1 MLPPGRRS
9 SDGEIKRAANTIKD
23 SKHVLP
29 SVGLRISGVNCYCA
43 GCDGNDAKQ
52 LAVAIEIL
60 RECRAQGHKTSR
72 DRERWK
78 PHQNR
83 RRGGLPL
90 ALRRHHRAPKRPCN
104 DLSPE
109 DPTLDGLLAIMGNKP
124 SWRPLEGSRGL
135 IPGSSAFLP
144 GEAEHTSPRSYIP
157 FQNRRCAAGPTLGNF
172 PDAALDVP
180 PQPSL
185 PLLDKR
191 NFQKAAYTFL
201 RLGSSR
207 DWNGKGRHRHLR
219 VLCARAILPCPA
231 LKMQTLENS
240 TFGEYVELAPYVRE
254 LVGAHLSRTFKTVL
268 ELLNRYSWRRAL
280 DIYLAP
286 QVTELMNM
294 ILNWV
299 EEQVFALIQSDSIHE
314 RVDNQNNILY
324 STCSPGSTP
333 HTRSSTCRGWEP
345 YRCRAVF
352 GRALHNM
359 CYVEILAAVHK
370 PAVAAEGRWRGFD
383 LPALVL
389 GDRHWIRLPGTRAAR
404 CALMATMANVADISL
419 EACEFWLTFTE
430 DADLAMHLRPLLG
443 RAAPILLDCTVYTC
457 YKAADI
463 NLPHYG
469 GLERRSFVFSPR
481 APSRDAQARAGTP
494 SLTHLK
500 AIPRPP
506 TRRLTGTSDLPA
518 LIPAPAYAS
527 PRKRVQEADAFAT
540 LEEDAGLELAPYFE
554 LVLQNLV
561 VAFDNNI
568 IHQSLLKYQAFQQ
581 NPNMEEPDRSFLVVA
596 LGLLSGLTQY
606 GLGVEPKPLI
616 KASNPNLLQACS
628 PCASSTPR
636 RPCDSLVQV
645 LGAPADRAADSDS
658 VAPQTRSRHK
668 NAAVSVGR
676 VGLTHP
682 DIVPPH
688 LPEFMWP

>member
-29 SVGLRISGVNCYCA
+29 SVGPRISGVNCYCA

-60 RECRAQGHKTSR
+60 RECRAQGRKTSR

-104 DLSPE
+104 DLSPD
-109 DPTLDGLLAIMGNKP
+109 DPTPDGLLAIMGNKP

-135 IPGSSAFLP
+135 SPGSSAFLP

-201 RLGSSR
+201 RLGSSG

-231 LKMQTLENS
+231 LKTQTLENS
-240 TFGEYVELAPYVRE
+240 TFGEYVELALYVHE

-268 ELLNRYSWRRAL
+268 ELLNRYSWRRVL

-294 ILNWV
+294 ILNWL

-352 GRALHNM
+352 CRALHNM

-383 LPALVL
+383 LPALV
-389 GDRHWIRLPGTRAAR
+389 RALPHHGP
-404 CALMATMANVADISL
+404 NQNISL

-443 RAAPILLDCTVYTC
+443 RAAPVLLDCTVYTC
-457 YKAADI
+457 CGLRVTLRMLLLQTKPRTSICPTTAA
-463 NLPHYG
+463 L
-469 GLERRSFVFSPR
+469 S
-481 APSRDAQARAGTP
+481 AGRTP

-518 LIPAPAYAS
+518 LTPAPAYAS
-527 PRKRVQEADAFAT
+527 HAAPSPLASAQGRDSSNEAEKRVQEADAFAT

-606 GLGVEPKPLI
+606 GLGMEPKPLI

-645 LGAPADRAADSDS
+645 LGAPADRAADS
-658 VAPQTRSRHK
+658 VLLHPKTRSRHK

-682 DIVPPH
+682 DIVPSH